1 MPIKKTYL
9 YANITIICVVAFLGI
24 SVGISYSK
32 IVEKDVYSFLT
43 SPKLVKE
50 RESWRR
56 LSKKVGNVIEHGNS
70 IIEVEFDDV
79 EVNEVSAV
87 IDVIL
92 RNTFLKVQ
100 TLGILRDDNAKK
112 TLTIK
117 AFFLLKAL

>member
-1 MPIKKTYL
+1 M
-9 YANITIICVVAFLGI
+9 
-24 SVGISYSK
+24 
-32 IVEKDVYSFLT
+32 
-43 SPKLVKE
+43 
-50 RESWRR
+50 
-56 LSKKVGNVIEHGNS
+56 
-70 IIEVEFDDV
+70 

-117 AFFLLKAL
+117 AVFLLKAL